1 MYSIEVRNKGEEPL
15 VIFNDMVPI
24 EELTLI
30 NPRLDLESG
39 TAGTLDFSFVS
50 GNVGF
55 DSLNLM
61 TTEMVVKR
69 FDKEVWRG
77 RVLNVEKD
85 FYNQKTV
92 EVEGELAY
100 LNDTFQPQIEYDGKT
115 LRQYVEA
122 ILSIHNQKVTNEAEP
137 FDKTFNLGV
146 IMSDGLIEDE
156 ITDDISYRN
165 TSYDCTYQILK
176 NIADKYEAY
185 WSLTIK
191 EENGVRKRYL
201 NLLKEPT
208 HHSGQMITFGNN
220 LLDFD
225 QKFKMENLATVCLPV
240 GARIDD
246 DMAGEEIVCDS
257 IFTKM
262 DGSSFLYTCL
272 GSDGL
277 PYAID
282 DRPDTGLDYY
292 YRALKIVKLSD
303 FGVKPGDKIFFT
315 SVVESDTSGVPER
328 EDVWRDG
335 VYSLLSF
342 DGYDTDRYLPDSRLN
357 PYYGYPKWSKGDGWP
372 SSSVQHSDIK
382 TFSYNIKEG
391 ITIPKNA
398 PEDNLYFMVGGT
410 SRPTDTRYNLQ
421 VFKQKLTSERLDEY
435 FTLVNYPDVTPESE
449 NYKGVSHKKG
459 ELYLINDELFKKYG
473 WVEKK
478 IEYSDLE
485 KTEELFK
492 MSEKW
497 MTETQFTQMQ
507 LDLTAYDL
515 SLLNVKLEEIW
526 VNTLVDV
533 FSVPHGI
540 TNLTLP
546 CTKMVIKFNEPDASE
561 YSLGYSTDLTIS
573 NASNS
578 NSNAITDAMKEQPKI
593 SSILKSSKENATG
606 ILDLF
611 ANDGV
616 VTFVKD
622 ERDNSIIREI
632 HILNNVIPENATG
645 RWVYN
650 FGGWG
655 FQNKNLDGTWG
666 NVEIAGTKDGA
677 LVANR
682 VTTGNMFADRI
693 AGGTLKLGHV
703 LVEDETTGEQSY
715 LDGDL
720 AVYDSNNT
728 PMLRVNPEGVI
739 TASEQMFVQDYNGRI
754 FGSAV
759 PYETID
765 GKLINKFNGK
775 EYPSIPYDVGAYN
788 RSYTDEPVGRGGQN
802 VPVLG
807 IIDFQNRYDI
817 DGGLYGMTLA
827 TKILGLKSDYIYVND
842 RRGRAGLTVTED
854 IDVVDSIDGEGN
866 PNYKR
871 LHFVN
876 GLYMG
881 YD

>member
-1 MYSIEVRNKGEEPL
+1 MYTIEICNKGSDPL

-24 EELTLI
+24 KDMALI
-30 NPRLDLESG
+30 NPRLELESG
-39 TAGTLDFSFVS
+39 TAGTLDFGFVDT
-50 GNVGF
+50 NVGYNDIF
-55 DSLNLM
+55 LM
-61 TTEMVVKR
+61 TTELVVRR
-69 FDKEVWRG
+69 FNKEVWRG
-77 RVLNVEKD
+77 RVLNIDTD
-85 FYNQKTV
+85 FYKQKDV
-92 EVEGELAY
+92 EVEGEMAY
-100 LNDTFQPQIEYDGKT
+100 LNDTYQPQIEYDGMT
-115 LRQYVEA
+115 LRQYVEG
-122 ILSIHNQKVTNEAEP
+122 IISVHNQKVDNDAEP
-137 FDKTFNLGV
+137 FDKTFEVGA
-146 IMSDGLIEDE
+146 IMPDGEIVDDE
-156 ITDDISYRN
+156 AYRN
-165 TSYDCTYQILK
+165 TSYECTYQILK
-176 NIADKYEAY
+176 TIADKYDAY
-185 WSLTIK
+185 WYLTFK
-191 EENGVRKRYL
+191 EENGKRKRYL
-201 NLLKEPT
+201 NLIKEPT
-208 HHSGQMITFGNN
+208 HSSGQIITFGQN
-220 LLDFD
+220 LLDYD

-246 DMAGEEIVCDS
+246 DMAGDEIVCDS
-257 IFTKM
+257 IFKKA

-272 GSDGL
+272 GSDGI

-282 DRPDTGLDYY
+282 DSGTTGDGQY

-303 FGVKPGDKIFFT
+303 FGIKPKDKVFFT
-315 SVVESDTSGVPER
+315 SVVESDIAGVPGK

-335 VYSLLSF
+335 IYSFLSF
-342 DGYDTDRYLPDSRLN
+342 AGYDGNGFPT
-357 PYYGYPKWSKGDGWP
+357 WSKGDGWP
-372 SSSVQHSDIK
+372 SSSVQHSDIT
-382 TFSYNIKEG
+382 TFSYNEKQG
-391 ITIPKNA
+391 LTVPDG
-398 PEDNLYFMVGGT
+398 PEDNIYLFVGGT
-410 SRPTDTRYNLQ
+410 ARPADTKYKLQ

-459 ELYLINDELFKKYG
+459 ELYLINDELYKRYG

-485 KTEELFK
+485 ATEELFK

-497 MTETQFTQMQ
+497 MTETQFTQMT
-507 LDLTAYDL
+507 LELTAYDL
-515 SLLNVKLEEIW
+515 SILNVDLEQIW
-526 VNTLVDV
+526 VNTLVGI
-533 FSVPHGI
+533 FSAPHGI
-540 TNLTLP
+540 TDLTLP
-546 CTKMVIKFNEPDASE
+546 CSKMTIRFNDPDSTE
-561 YSLGYSTDLTIS
+561 YTLGYSTDKTIS
-573 NASNS
+573 NASSS
-578 NSNAITDAMKEQPKI
+578 NANAITDVIKEQPKI
-593 SSILKSSKENATG
+593 SAVLKSSKENAAS

-622 ERDNSIIREI
+622 ETNPNIIRAI
-632 HILNNVIPENATG
+632 HILNSETPEHATG

-650 FGGWG
+650 YGGWG
-655 FQNKNLDGTWG
+655 YQKRNDDGSWPKD
-666 NVEIAGTKDGA
+666 VEIAGTSDGS
-677 LVANR
+677 LVANKI
-682 VTTGNMFADRI
+682 TTGNMFADRI

-703 LVEDETTGEQSY
+703 LVEDKTTGETEY

-728 PMLRVNPEGVI
+728 PMLKVNPEGVI

-759 PYETID
+759 PYEIID

-775 EYPSIPYDVGAYN
+775 EYQSIPYDVESYN
-788 RSYTDEPVGRGGQN
+788 RSYTNEPVGHGGQN
-802 VPVLG
+802 IPVLG

-817 DGGLYGMTLA
+817 DGGLYGMTFA

-854 IDVVDSIDGEGN
+854 VSVVDGIDGEGN

-881 YD
+881 WD

>member
-191 EENGVRKRYL
+191 EENGIRKKYL

-257 IFTKM
+257 IFKKR

-315 SVVESDTSGVPER
+315 TVVESDTVGVPGK

-342 DGYDTDRYLPDSRLN
+342 DGYEDNGMPR
-357 PYYGYPKWSKGDGWP
+357 WSKGDGWP

-398 PEDNLYFMVGGT
+398 PEDNIYFMVGGT

-650 FGGWG
+650 YGGWG
-655 FQNKNLDGTWG
+655 FQKKNNDGSWG
-666 NVEIAGTKDGA
+666 VVEIAGTQDGA

-720 AVYDSNNT
+720 KVYIDKDNQKIELLS
-728 PMLRVNPEGVI
+728 VDKQDGV
-739 TASEQMFVQDYNGRI
+739 TTKNDTYWMRLESGR
-754 FGSAV
+754 
-759 PYETID
+759 
-765 GKLINKFNGK
+765 LM
-775 EYPSIPYDVGAYN
+775 
-788 RSYTDEPVGRGGQN
+788 GG
-802 VPVLG
+802 
-807 IIDFQNRYDI
+807 
-817 DGGLYGMTLA
+817 TLA
-827 TKILGLKSDYIYVND
+827 DNSGNTDWPTPSLNDPNKHTNAIGMINFGGGYGIGQGMGGMDLNARIIGINTEYLCINTGYGTSGVDIGQTQEFQYVRSINGDGTADLHTLRFRHGILVGDY
-842 RRGRAGLTVTED
+842 
-854 IDVVDSIDGEGN
+854 
-866 PNYKR
+866 
-871 LHFVN
+871 
-876 GLYMG
+876 
-881 YD
+881 